1 MPTFDE
7 LANDPQA
14 RYEYLLRVIRY
25 WLARKMSFTEIEEAL
40 VAVGIAPKPAEQ
52 IVELV
57 IQDLQGRV
65 RAPGEFPDVD
75 VPLAAIEALGFD
87 ARARPAWSE
96 EPTDDAAPA
105 MEFAD
110 PAHATRAAD
119 SRARGASRTF
129 TVGALVFVVILV
141 GFGLLLL
148 TFGW

>member
-7 LANDPQA
+7 LANDPHA
-14 RYEYLLRVIRY
+14 RYEYLLRIIRY

-40 VAVGIAPKPAEQ
+40 VAAGIAPKPAEQ

-75 VPLAAIEALGFD
+75 VPLTAIEALGFD
-87 ARARPAWSE
+87 ARARAAWSE
-96 EPTDDAAPA
+96 APTSEPLPEMA
-105 MEFAD
+105 FAD
-110 PAHATRAAD
+110 PTRATRAAV

-129 TVGALVFVVILV
+129 AVGALVFVVLCV
-141 GFGLLLL
+141 AFVLLLV
-148 TFGW
+148 FVK